1 MPYPL
6 TPLDRTLLA
15 VAAGIACAWQVAP
28 PLWLLP
34 LALLLLWPRTSR
46 YLAIALL
53 AALWTHSPW
62 QYTAPV
68 AVDTRCAATLRVADF
83 PLRNYPVGSRFTATI
98 TAPGDCPL
106 TTGDRLSV
114 SDYQPAAHRLGEI
127 LRARLYLKPGSA
139 SPADQRQRLRGYA
152 TLSQAEPVA
161 DAAIPWTLRQ
171 RLALADRIDRIF
183 PPDQRP
189 WLRALLLG
197 DRSGLNADAQ
207 NRLRRSGTSHLIAI
221 SGLHLAL
228 IAGLIYLV
236 LRVPLASLPP
246 RWRHGIAPR
255 TLALHGTLAASLLYA
270 LLTGAAA
277 PVLRAWV
284 MLATVALCWHAPVLG
299 SGRDALKL
307 AALALLLQN
316 PWQLGAAGAWLSFA
330 AVAIILYSL
339 PLWRKLRPL
348 KQWLLLQ
355 VLITAILTPLGW
367 ALFGGISLIA
377 PAANLVLIPWLAP
390 VLTLAIL
397 ALLLPVLATP
407 ASWLLDHYLRA
418 LAQLARP
425 ALAYL
430 EPPWQPTTATALL
443 FTAACLLTLA
453 RRRTPLRFEN
463 MNEISVNDARWK
475 TGTARVKSEDAR
487 MESGDVYHSTPP
499 HCALRPANA
508 HRTAPFPVGEG
519 WGGGSKQS
527 ASATAYKQP
536 PVRKPS
542 MLLRQPA
549 LWFALT
555 LASACITTFAPAGDY
570 HAPNGSAILRAGGK
584 TVIVNTGLRHRNLG
598 RDDAARYLLPELRR
612 HYQRPDAIVLTGKS
626 LRDTSALKTLLDA
639 WPETPVYSTVI
650 NTALPYPAIYCP
662 AHNPAGITFI
672 KTDEGCTARFGDTP
686 LTQKT
691 VRTL

>member
-1 MPYPL
+1 MPYPF

-15 VAAGIACAWQVAP
+15 VTAGIACAWQFAP

-34 LALLLLWPRTSR
+34 LALLLLWPRISR

-53 AALWTHSPW
+53 AALWMHSPW
-62 QYTAPV
+62 QFTAPV

-83 PLRNYPVGSRFTATI
+83 PLRNYPVGRRFPAVI

-106 TTGDRLSV
+106 ATGDRLSV
-114 SDYQPAAHRLGEI
+114 SDYQPAAHRLGES

-139 SPADQRQRLRGYA
+139 SPANQRQRLRGYA

-397 ALLLPVLATP
+397 ALLLPVFATP

-418 LAQLARP
+418 LTQLARP

-443 FTAACLLTLA
+443 FTAACLLTLT
-453 RRRTPLRFEN
+453 RRRTPLRFA
-463 MNEISVNDARWK
+463 DTLPARASHRWQCL
-475 TGTARVKSEDAR
+475 TA
-487 MESGDVYHSTPP
+487 
-499 HCALRPANA
+499 
-508 HRTAPFPVGEG
+508 
-519 WGGGSKQS
+519 
-527 ASATAYKQP
+527 
-536 PVRKPS
+536 
-542 MLLRQPA
+542 PA

-570 HAPNGSAILRAGGK
+570 HAPNGSAILRADGK

-612 HYQRPDAIVLTGKS
+612 HYQRPDAIILTGKS

-639 WPETPVYSTVI
+639 YPETPVYSTVI

-662 AHNPAGITFI
+662 AQNPAGITFI
-672 KTDEGCTARFGDTP
+672 KTNDGCTARFGDTP
-686 LTQKT
+686 LAQKT